1 MCGTALLLSRVAAH
15 RRKLAI
21 HSSNIDLVSLP
32 SRITM
37 ELRQLTYAVA
47 VADERH
53 FTRAAAR
60 LHTAQPAISHQ
71 IRKLELE
78 LGIELFERSR
88 LGTAPTAAGEVVLA
102 RARRVLIELE
112 ALREEVA
119 AIRDLEHGQ
128 VELGAV
134 QNLGPLDLAALM
146 AAFHAARPGIDVRL
160 REVSTDAMY
169 ALVAADQLDLAVA
182 ALDVPVPA
190 PLEARTLLREPLIL
204 ALPAGHRLA
213 RRKMVRVEDLADDAF
228 VAFPRGT
235 GLRAATE
242 RIARDAGFEP
252 HVHFETSDMTRL
264 LSLVAHGLGVTL
276 IPASA
281 STHASAGLQTVR
293 LRAAPHRSV
302 GVVWRRDR
310 VLPPAASA
318 FRDLLLAAA
327 TGGAAA
333 APQTAGRSTR

>member
-1 MCGTALLLSRVAAH
+1 LLT
-15 RRKLAI
+15 AI
-21 HSSNIDLVSLP
+21 HSSNTDLVSLP

-37 ELRQLTYAVA
+37 ELRQLIYAVA

-78 LGIELFERSR
+78 LGIELFERGR
-88 LGTAPTAAGEVVLA
+88 RGAAPTAAGEVVLA
-102 RARRVLIELE
+102 RARRVLIELD

-119 AIRDLEHGQ
+119 AIRDLERGQ

-146 AAFHAARPGIDVRL
+146 ADFHAARPGIDVRL
-160 REVSTDAMY
+160 REVSTEAMY

-182 ALDVPVPA
+182 ALDVPVPGA
-190 PLEARTLLREPLIL
+190 LEARTLLHEPLIL
-204 ALPAGHRLA
+204 ALPGAHPLA
-213 RRKMVRVEDLADDAF
+213 QRKTVRVEELADDAF

-235 GLRAATE
+235 GLRAATD
-242 RIARDAGFEP
+242 RIAREAAFEAR
-252 HVHFETSDMTRL
+252 VHFETSDMARL
-264 LSLVAHGLGVTL
+264 LSLVAHGLGVTV
-276 IPASA
+276 IPESA
-281 STHASAGLQTVR
+281 STRASAAGLQTVR
-293 LRAAPHRSV
+293 LRPAPRRSV

-310 VLPPAASA
+310 ALPPAASA
-318 FRDLLLAAA
+318 FRDLLLDQAV
-327 TGGAAA
+327 TYRDGDSLR
-333 APQTAGRSTR
+333 PRVRV

>member
-1 MCGTALLLSRVAAH
+1 
-15 RRKLAI
+15 
-21 HSSNIDLVSLP
+21 
-32 SRITM
+32 M

-60 LHTAQPAISHQ
+60 LRTAQPAISHQ

-78 LGIELFERSR
+78 LGIELFERGR
-88 LGTAPTAAGEVVLA
+88 HGAAPTAAGEVVLA
-102 RARRVLIELE
+102 RARRVLIELD

-134 QNLGPLDLAALM
+134 QNLGPLDLAGLM
-146 AAFHAARPGIDVRL
+146 ADFHAARPGIDVRL

-169 ALVAADQLDLAVA
+169 ALVAADQLDLAIA
-182 ALDVPVPA
+182 ALDVPVPG

-204 ALPAGHRLA
+204 ALPEGHPLA
-213 RRKMVRVEDLADDAF
+213 QRKVVRVEELAGDAF

-242 RIARDAGFEP
+242 RITQEAGFDAR
-252 HVHFETSDMTRL
+252 VHFETSDMSRL

-281 STHASAGLQTVR
+281 GTRVAAGLRTVR
-293 LRAAPHRSV
+293 LRHAPHRSV

-310 VLPPAASA
+310 ALPPAARA
-318 FRDLLLAAA
+318 FRDLLLDQAVAD
-327 TGGAAA
+327 GDGDGLR
-333 APQTAGRSTR
+333 AGIRM